1 MEEEKIMKRE
11 KENFLDKVP
20 CRNESIKWSEDSD
33 GIVTLEIENKGVFNT
48 IAQKLFKKPRISYV
62 HLEEIG
68 SFIWKRIDGEKSVSA
83 LADELKEE
91 FGDKAEPLYERIS
104 KYIQILNS
112 YNFINF

>member
-1 MEEEKIMKRE
+1 MEEEKIMK
-11 KENFLDKVP
+11 KQENFLDKVP
-20 CRNESIKWSEDSD
+20 CRNESITWSEDTE

-68 SFIWKRIDGEKSVSA
+68 SFIWKRIDGKKSVSA